1 MMDVN
6 QDNTLCTQW
15 DPSMSEDA
23 QLLWRINNEY
33 RLRLTRAQN
42 SIELLLQ
49 LLLTRADASVQDAVD
64 VVYSTQQH
72 LVTLI
77 QEHREWRYRFFYASS
92 AERRMVQED
101 RDVYRA
107 LAGFSRMQAAHQRAL
122 SDIWHLFG
130 GVHRPAS
137 FFTTVANGDLW
148 DVAHQAIADLS
159 EFEGFVQTVNQQ

>member
-6 QDNTLCTQW
+6 LDSTLYTQW

-33 RLRLTRAQN
+33 RRRLTRAQN
-42 SIELLLQ
+42 SVELLLQ

-72 LVTLI
+72 LITLVH
-77 QEHREWRYRFFYASS
+77 EHRDWRYRFFYDSS
-92 AERRMVQED
+92 SERRMVHED

-107 LAGFSRMQAAHQRAL
+107 LAGFSRMQGAHQRIL
-122 SDIWHLFG
+122 SDIWHLLG
-130 GVHRPAS
+130 SVHRPAA

-159 EFEGFVQTVNQQ
+159 QFEGFVQTVNQH